1 MNGRSP
7 DERQGAPDGGHAPAK
22 NPGVYFRPMSQGIE
36 SNVDWTATSKP
47 QGERVGPTLARRPI
61 SPDSTASEK
70 RDVLDTLLGNH
81 NLTASDVSGND
92 PYNAT
97 GRFFRR

>member
-1 MNGRSP
+1 
-7 DERQGAPDGGHAPAK
+7 
-22 NPGVYFRPMSQGIE
+22 MSQGIE
-36 SNVDWTATSKP
+36 SHIDWTANSSPRGK
-47 QGERVGPTLARRPI
+47 RVGTGLAGRADPQA
-61 SPDSTASEK
+61 PAESEK
-70 RDVLDTLLGNH
+70 RNVMDTLLGKN

>member
-1 MNGRSP
+1 
-7 DERQGAPDGGHAPAK
+7 
-22 NPGVYFRPMSQGIE
+22 MSQGIE
-36 SNVDWTATSKP
+36 SHIDWTANAAPRGK
-47 QGERVGPTLARRPI
+47 RVGSGLAGRPDAQA
-61 SPDSTASEK
+61 PAASEK
-70 RDVLDTLLGNH
+70 RDVMDTLLGKN